1 MPVSGLS
8 WSSFIVRIAILP
20 HVGKEAIVT
29 IAVYELLSFNITVIS
44 VIVKHRKE
52 VNNRS
57 YHLKHIYRNRIKAR
71 QSSFNWSKAENCRQA
86 SGERSTG
93 VVDFE
98 SKEVPHMSQ
107 SEVAQLRQS
116 ILEEYEAMKRGL
128 TGFAWGSAKHA
139 FIDARMKR
147 VDYYH
152 EQLVKQVGE
161 QEATHTICAL
171 YEQVIG

>member
-1 MPVSGLS
+1 
-8 WSSFIVRIAILP
+8 
-20 HVGKEAIVT
+20 
-29 IAVYELLSFNITVIS
+29 
-44 VIVKHRKE
+44 
-52 VNNRS
+52 
-57 YHLKHIYRNRIKAR
+57 
-71 QSSFNWSKAENCRQA
+71 
-86 SGERSTG
+86 
-93 VVDFE
+93 VDFE

-152 EQLVKQVGE
+152 EQLIKQVGE